1 MILNTQIEQRKFAYE
16 YVKEF
21 NRIVK
26 HIWIRAIQ
34 SIRYKNT
41 KLLLNEINSHILYI

>member
-26 HIWIRAIQ
+26 HIWIRAFSQHKIKVQ
-34 SIRYKNT
+34 
-41 KLLLNEINSHILYI
+41 